1 MIQIGAV
8 NQVYCSNFITILLHF
23 LFPLYFIFKTE
34 YTKIIRI
41 QNDFSGRFCK
51 TFRQQAQQE

>member
-23 LFPLYFIFKTE
+23 LFFLYFIFKTE
-34 YTKIIRI
+34 YTNKVIIP
-41 QNDFSGRFCK
+41 NDFSGRFCK